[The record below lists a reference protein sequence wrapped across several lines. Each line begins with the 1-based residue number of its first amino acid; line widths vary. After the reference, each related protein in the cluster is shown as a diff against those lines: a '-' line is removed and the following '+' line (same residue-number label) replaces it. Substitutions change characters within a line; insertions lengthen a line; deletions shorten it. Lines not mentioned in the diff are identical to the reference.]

1 MREIETKLRHGMSQN
16 GIHPATQDEIVQFI
30 TSFALYGFPESHAA
44 SFALIA
50 YASAYLKCRYL
61 AAFTAALLNNQPMGF
76 YHPSTIVK
84 DAQRHGLRIKPVDV
98 LHSDWNCTLEEE
110 SSSSAANNIS
120 MRMGLRYVRG
130 MRADAGQALVS
141 ERQRRLFTSVDDLR
155 QRVPELTKSDMV
167 MLAQIGA
174 LNSISKNSTPELDSH
189 RRHALWNVDRVAQPA
204 GPLLEPLPENDPSS
218 PLARMTPEE
227 RLVADFHGTGLTVGP
242 HPMAYRREQMQRLNV
257 LRAID
262 LKNVANGKRVR
273 VAGSVIARQ
282 RPGTAHGF
290 IFLSLEDETGIA
302 NIIVRPDLY
311 NEDRLVLIRERFL
324 LVEGIMQN
332 QENVLSI
339 KAERLRSVNIS
350 AAEMQS
356 HDFH

>member
-1 MREIETKLRHGMSQN
+1 
-16 GIHPATQDEIVQFI
+16 
-30 TSFALYGFPESHAA
+30 
-44 SFALIA
+44 
-50 YASAYLKCRYL
+50 
-61 AAFTAALLNNQPMGF
+61 
-76 YHPSTIVK
+76 
-84 DAQRHGLRIKPVDV
+84 
-98 LHSDWNCTLEEE
+98 
-110 SSSSAANNIS
+110 
-120 MRMGLRYVRG
+120 MGLRYVRG
-130 MRADAGQALVS
+130 MRADAGQALVG

-262 LKNVANGKRVR
+262 LKNVADGKRVR

-311 NEDRLVLIRERFL
+311 DEDRLILIRERFL

-339 KAERLRSVNIS
+339 KAERLRPVNIS